1 MDSIFS
7 GINST
12 FGPLITMVEKVEK
25 ENPNLTDE
33 EVYKMAKDRLKA

>member
-12 FGPLITMVEKVEK
+12 FGPLITIVEK